1 MVSSVSRH
9 NKNCCNFKTG
19 QCAQYGVGGGGVL
32 PIKKR
37 FWQTPLIIVVV
48 KSDVNNF
55 LKNTVNIVK
64 FIIKKNNMYGK
75 ININVVVVILYF
87 VIMYVKNVKSCGPS
101 WQKNKVF
108 SNLI

>member
-1 MVSSVSRH
+1 MCTVR
-9 NKNCCNFKTG
+9 CG
-19 QCAQYGVGGGGVL
+19 RGGVL

-75 ININVVVVILYF
+75 ININVVVVILCYNTVYF
-87 VIMYVKNVKSCGPS
+87 KNVKSCGPN
-101 WQKNKVF
+101 WQK
-108 SNLI
+108 

>member
-1 MVSSVSRH
+1 MVLSVSRH
-9 NKNCCNFKTG
+9 IKNSCILKTG

-55 LKNTVNIVK
+55 LKNTVNIVNLLL
-64 FIIKKNNMYGK
+64 KNNMYGK
-75 ININVVVVILYF
+75 ININVVVVI
-87 VIMYVKNVKSCGPS
+87 MY
-101 WQKNKVF
+101 
-108 SNLI
+108 LIILCTLKT

>member
-1 MVSSVSRH
+1 MCTVR
-9 NKNCCNFKTG
+9 CG
-19 QCAQYGVGGGGVL
+19 RGGVL

-37 FWQTPLIIVVV
+37 FWQTPLIIVEV
-48 KSDVNNF
+48 KGDVNIF

-64 FIIKKNNMYGK
+64 FTIKKKKNMYGK

-108 SNLI
+108 SNLITITHAQLGPPKIWSLE